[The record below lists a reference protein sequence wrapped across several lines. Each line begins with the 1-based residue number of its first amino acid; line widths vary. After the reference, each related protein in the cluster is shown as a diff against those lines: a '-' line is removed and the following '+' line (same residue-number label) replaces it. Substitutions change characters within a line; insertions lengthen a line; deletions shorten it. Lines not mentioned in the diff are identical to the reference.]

1 MNELVSV
8 IITTYNRLERLKEAL
23 KSVQE
28 QSYPHIEIIIVDSSK
43 MENTK
48 EYILKNKRIIYAQS
62 NINHPNVLRNLGI
75 QYSTG
80 NWIAFLDD
88 DDTWDKEKITK
99 QVECFKKN
107 KIGLCYTGKNIINQ
121 NNKNIKYSYKKGLF
135 NVSAKSIMWDN
146 FIGVTSSIMIKKN
159 IISKIGNFDESFPAL
174 QDYEFSIRVCQK
186 YNVKGINEPLV
197 NYHYQHNKQ
206 QVSMNNIN
214 FKKACIMLKRKY
226 PKKKLLKFG
235 LWKLKIKRRVKDLYE

>member
-8 IITTYNRLERLKEAL
+8 IITTYNRLGWLKEAL
-23 KSVQE
+23 KSVTD
-28 QSYPHIEIIIVDSSK
+28 QSYPYIEIIVVDGSETK
-43 MENTK
+43 NTK
-48 EYILKNKRIIYAQS
+48 EYILKNKNIIYAHS

-88 DDTWDKEKITK
+88 DDTWNKEKIAK

-121 NNKNIKYSYKKGLF
+121 NNIKYSYKKGLF
-135 NVSAKSIMWDN
+135 NVAAKSIMWDN
-146 FIGVTSSIMIKKN
+146 FIGATSSIMIKKN
-159 IISKIGNFDESFPAL
+159 IISKIGDFNESFPAL
-174 QDYEFSIRVCQK
+174 QDYEFSIRVCQN

-197 NYHYQHNKQ
+197 NYNYQHNKQ
-206 QVSMNNIN
+206 QVSINNTN
-214 FKKACIMLKRKY
+214 FKKACRMLKRQY
-226 PKKKLLKFG
+226 PENCLLKFG
-235 LWKLKIKRRVKDLYE
+235 LWKLKIKRRVKNIYE